1 MGQVSRGEVRFD
13 LSQIPEDLKNE
24 FYLQAGPGQAMR
36 DFEGSLLT
44 LQQSFDAAL
53 SGEAEMSE
61 AFMDILTAVAVRPLQ
76 GVTRPLDPINTA
88 VGLARDGN
96 MNPDLRQGPEQLN
109 QAFRYINQLLPEV
122 SGVNDLPRR
131 ATPLRG
137 TEGQVDLGR
146 QILGNRM
153 SRSPNVAEA
162 MFNSAGIPSWKSVK
176 WDGPPEVRNFMDGLA
191 APIFEREAIR
201 ALQQN
206 PEYFDMTTREKEL
219 ILGDVRSRVRST
231 VMNLMETQGTPRT
244 LNAARRL
251 SGADQ
256 GKLSRVIDFLGYE
269 GDLSDILAQ
278 EDAFETLTRIQY
290 YVDNYDQIFH
300 GDLNLERR

>member
-1 MGQVSRGEVRFD
+1 
-13 LSQIPEDLKNE
+13 
-24 FYLQAGPGQAMR
+24 
-36 DFEGSLLT
+36 
-44 LQQSFDAAL
+44 
-53 SGEAEMSE
+53 
-61 AFMDILTAVAVRPLQ
+61 
-76 GVTRPLDPINTA
+76 
-88 VGLARDGN
+88 
-96 MNPDLRQGPEQLN
+96 
-109 QAFRYINQLLPEV
+109 
-122 SGVNDLPRR
+122 
-131 ATPLRG
+131 
-137 TEGQVDLGR
+137 
-146 QILGNRM
+146 
-153 SRSPNVAEA
+153 
-162 MFNSAGIPSWKSVK
+162 
-176 WDGPPEVRNFMDGLA
+176 MDGLA
-191 APIFEREAIR
+191 APIFEREAVR

-251 SGADQ
+251 SSADQ
-256 GKLSRVIDFLGYE
+256 GKLNRVIDFLGYE